1 MFFKIMIDLDK
12 WQEIFQALRKN
23 KGRTFLTAFGV
34 FWGIFMLLVMLGSG
48 QGLENGVTQGFGDF
62 ATNSVFI
69 WPQRTTMA
77 YKGFDRNRS
86 YSFRD
91 SDVEA
96 MRNIIPEIQYLA
108 PRLQGGGFQNGD
120 NVVRGDK
127 TGAFSIYGDYPDF
140 FLIDPVE
147 IEEGRFINDL
157 DIRDRR
163 KVIVIGKRVY
173 EELFDKGEECI
184 GEFIRIQGIYF
195 KVVGRFKS
203 KKTGENAN
211 QDNEAMFMPFTT
223 MQRAYN
229 LGDRVGWLSVTSIN
243 EVPVSVVQEKVI
255 NLLKSRHKINPEDD
269 LAIGSFN
276 VEKEFKQM
284 KGLFFGINMLIW
296 IVGIGTLMAGVI
308 GVSNIM
314 LVIVK
319 ERTKEIGIQRAL
331 GATPVHIT
339 MQIINESVFLTTL
352 AGYVGLVMGV
362 LVIEGVDYMISQSG
376 DEAGFFKNPEIDISI
391 AITALVIL
399 IISGVFAGMIPALR
413 ALNVKPIEA
422 LRTE

>member
-1 MFFKIMIDLDK
+1 MLFKIMIDRDK

-23 KGRTFLTAFGV
+23 KWRTFLTAFGV

-86 YSFRD
+86 FSFKD
-91 SDVEA
+91 ADVEA
-96 MRNIIPEIQYLA
+96 IRKTIPEIQYLA
-108 PRLQGGGFQNGD
+108 PKLRGGGFGNGD
-120 NVVRGDK
+120 NVVRGER
-127 TGAFSIYGDYPDF
+127 TGNFTINGDHPDF
-140 FLIDPVE
+140 FRIDPVD
-147 IEEGRFINDL
+147 IIEGRFINEI
-157 DIRDRR
+157 DIKEKR

-173 EELFDKGEECI
+173 EELFDAEEECI
-184 GEFIRIQGIYF
+184 GEYIRIQGIYF

-203 KKTGENAN
+203 KKSGENAIR
-211 QDNEAMFMPFTT
+211 DNEAIFMPFTT

-229 LGDRVGWLSVTSIN
+229 YGDNIGFLSITSIAD
-243 EVPVSVVQEKVI
+243 VPVSVVQEKVLK
-255 NLLKSRHKINPEDD
+255 LLKVRQNINPEDD

-284 KGLFFGINMLIW
+284 RGLFFGIDMLIW

-331 GATPVHIT
+331 GATPMHIT
-339 MQIINESVFLTTL
+339 MQIINESVFLTTIS
-352 AGYVGLVMGV
+352 GYVGLVFGV
-362 LVIEGVDYMISQSG
+362 LVIEGVDHMIKQQGS
-376 DEAGFFKNPEIDISI
+376 EAGFFKNPEIDFSI
-391 AITALVIL
+391 AISALVIL
-399 IISGVFAGMIPALR
+399 IVSGVIAGMIPARR
-413 ALNVKPIEA
+413 ALSIKPIEA

>member
-1 MFFKIMIDLDK
+1 MIDRDK

-34 FWGIFMLLVMLGSG
+34 FWGIFMLLVMLGAG

-69 WPQRTTMA
+69 WPQRTSMA
-77 YKGFDRNRS
+77 YKGFDRDRS
-86 YSFRD
+86 FNFKD
-91 SDVEA
+91 GDVEA
-96 MRNIIPEIQYLA
+96 MRKTIPEIQYLA
-108 PRLQGGGFQNGD
+108 PRLTGGGYGSGD
-120 NVVRGDK
+120 NVVRGER
-127 TGAFSIYGDYPDF
+127 TGNYSINGDHPDF
-140 FLIDPVE
+140 FLIDPVD
-147 IEEGRFINDL
+147 ILEGRFINEM

-163 KVIVIGKRVY
+163 KVIIIGKRVY
-173 EELFDKGEECI
+173 EELFEKDEECI
-184 GEFIRIQGIYF
+184 GEYIRIQGIYF
-195 KVVGRFKS
+195 KVVGLFKS
-203 KKTGENAN
+203 KKTGENAM
-211 QDNEAMFMPFTT
+211 QDNEAIFMPFTT

-229 LGDRVGWLSVTSIN
+229 FGDNVGFLSVTSID
-243 EVPVSVVQEKVI
+243 EVPVSIVQEKVI
-255 NLLKSRHKINPEDD
+255 DLLKSRHHINPADD

-284 KGLFFGINMLIW
+284 KGLFFGIDLLIW
-296 IVGIGTLMAGVI
+296 IVGIGTLLAGVI

-331 GATPVHIT
+331 GATPMHIT
-339 MQIINESVFLTTL
+339 MQIINESIFLTSI
-352 AGYVGLVMGV
+352 AGYIGLVFGV
-362 LVIEGVDYMISQSG
+362 LVIEGVDYMISQQG
-376 DEAGFFKNPEIDISI
+376 DDAGFFMNPEIDFRI

-399 IISGVFAGMIPALR
+399 IFSGVIAGMIPARR
-413 ALNVKPIEA
+413 AINVKPIEA